1 MKKLLRF
8 LLITSLLFC
17 VTGLYAQTY
26 KALLCLN
33 YGEYEKVY
41 DTITVKN
48 GQPIQLTNWTVPKRT
63 GYTFKGYYDGRN
75 IETSDYHPTQY
86 VDKNGKGVHNVNT
99 NRDYEQTFY
108 AHWTPKKFVLTFYTS
123 VGELEEEIGI
133 RPESPS
139 HDIVTQGANLKINI
153 DVEYDSKIADRL
165 WSQDIITIRPGYKFL
180 SLYDAEGNGEEIYRI
195 TDGGNSISAVKGIY
209 WDGFGTDG
217 HWIKDLGEDG
227 DTLIIYPHY
236 EPKFE
241 IVEDGDR
248 INFFNNDIQ
257 VRDIMGAID
266 EDNRDWHASPLVL
279 DITQYTSGIQPGKGM
294 VDNKGKVFYDG
305 TQALEWLLDYYK
317 ENGKIEPNC
326 LTYLSPNSNYTTH
339 DNVVRMNEK
348 KCTNFVL
355 TDRYRVKIP
364 YAFTAQHAI
373 YERDKGYDDT
383 DKAVK
388 QAENSHWGTI
398 CLPFPVPANQDM
410 ITLYEIKSVNHNT
423 HNIHVECILKH
434 DNNSGIRTSTL
445 AASYPCVYKRKYGES
460 SKITIETT
468 DAYVPVNTT
477 YEAELQWLTQ
487 NWYFKG
493 VYRPILFYG
502 YKFDASKYDVA
513 KRLLDKNRHYE
524 ICYYKQDKFLQVVDN
539 SAMYLHPYRAYFT
552 YEGGRFDLDSKGLEF
567 NIIDDSEAE
576 TGIIENTNSD
586 NKLDKIYTLNGIRVN
601 TMQKG
606 QMYIVNGKKFVY

>member
-8 LLITSLLFC
+8 LLVTSLLFC

-33 YGEYEKVY
+33 YGEYDQKF

-48 GQPIQLTNWTVPKRT
+48 GQPIQLTNWTVPRRK
-63 GYTFKGYYDGRN
+63 GYTFKGYYNSNDA
-75 IETSDYHPTQY
+75 ESQYWHPTQY

-180 SLYDAEGNGEEIYRI
+180 SLYDAEGNGEEIYRVVN
-195 TDGGNSISAVKGIY
+195 GGNAIDAVKGIY
-209 WDGFGTDG
+209 WDGNGTEG

-227 DTLIIYPHY
+227 DTLIIYPQY

-279 DITQYTSGIQPGKGM
+279 DVTQYTGYISSGKGM
-294 VDNKGKVFYDG
+294 VNDKGKEFNDA
-305 TQALEWLLDYYK
+305 TKALEWLLNYYK
-317 ENGKIEPNC
+317 DNGKIEPNC
-326 LTYLSPNSNYTTH
+326 LTYLSPSSNYTTH

-373 YERDKGYDDT
+373 YERDKGYDNT

-398 CLPFPVPANQDM
+398 CLPFPVSVKKAQDM
-410 ITLYEIKSVNHNT
+410 ITLYKEHAVNDKTREIKFTQVREET
-423 HNIHVECILKH
+423 VEAGHPCVWKR
-434 DNNSGIRTSTL
+434 NSGI
-445 AASYPCVYKRKYGES
+445 S
-460 SKITIETT
+460 SKITIEEY
-468 DAYVPVNTT
+468 DVQVPVNTT
-477 YEAELQWLTQ
+477 YATATEPLPPRWYFIGTYRPL
-487 NWYFKG
+487 YFKG
-493 VYRPILFYG
+493 YKYNGTNYNVTQILLE
-502 YKFDASKYDVA
+502 KDRS
-513 KRLLDKNRHYE
+513 YE
-524 ICYYKQDKFLQVVDN
+524 ICYYKQDKFTLLVDN
-539 SAMYLHPYRAYFT
+539 SAMYLHPYRAYFR
-552 YEGGRFDLDSKGLEF
+552 YEGRFENNGKGLTFE
-567 NIIDDSEAE
+567 IVDDTEAE

-586 NKLDKIYTLNGIRVN
+586 NKSDKIYTLNGIRVN

>member
-8 LLITSLLFC
+8 LLVTSLLFC

-33 YGEYEKVY
+33 YGEYDQKF
-41 DTITVKN
+41 DTITVRN

-63 GYTFKGYYDGRN
+63 GYTFKGYYNSKDA
-75 IETSDYHPTQY
+75 ESQYWHPTQY

-180 SLYDAEGNGEEIYRI
+180 SLYDAEGSGEEIYRVVN
-195 TDGGNSISAVKGIY
+195 GGNAIDAVKGIY
-209 WDGFGTDG
+209 WDGNGTEG
-217 HWIKDLGEDG
+217 RWIKDLGEDG
-227 DTLIIYPHY
+227 DTLIIYPQY
-236 EPKFE
+236 DPKFE
-241 IVEDGDR
+241 IVENGDR

-279 DITQYTSGIQPGKGM
+279 DVTQYTSGIQSGKGM

-317 ENGKIEPNC
+317 DNGKIEPNC

-339 DNVVRMNEK
+339 DNVVRMKEK

-364 YAFTAQHAI
+364 YAFTAQNAI
-373 YERDKGYDDT
+373 YERDKGYDESDG
-383 DKAVK
+383 AVN
-388 QAENSHWGTI
+388 QAKDSHMGTI
-398 CLPFPVPANQDM
+398 CLPFPVKNKQQNGIDGIKLYKKYKINGLTIEVTNTLGEGETLEAN
-410 ITLYEIKSVNHNT
+410 TP
-423 HNIHVECILKH
+423 CI
-434 DNNSGIRTSTL
+434 
-445 AASYPCVYKRKYGES
+445 YKRLYQDTSKG
-460 SKITIETT
+460 SKIIVK
-468 DAYVPVNTT
+468 ASNAVVPVNTT
-477 YEAELQWLTQ
+477 YKTNEVKLD
-487 NWYFKG
+487 NWGYFIGCYKPLMFVG
-493 VYRPILFYG
+493 SENSRAKNITTEIL
-502 YKFDASKYDVA
+502 VP
-513 KRLLDKNRHYE
+513 KNRDYE
-524 ICYYKQDKFLQVVDN
+524 ILYYKQDKFTLLTDKG
-539 SAMYLHPYRAYFT
+539 SLYMHPYRAYFK
-552 YEGGRFDLDSKGLEF
+552 YNGRLNSKDFSIVFE
-567 NIIDDSEAE
+567 DEDE
-576 TGIIENTNSD
+576 TGINEVESYKTN
-586 NKLDKIYTLNGIRVN
+586 KIYTLNGIRVN

>member
-1 MKKLLRF
+1 MLTVLTVNAASYKVLLN
-8 LLITSLLFC
+8 
-17 VTGLYAQTY
+17 
-26 KALLCLN
+26 LN
-33 YGEYEKVY
+33 YSGYEQKY
-41 DTITVKN
+41 DTVLVEN
-48 GQPIQLTNWTVPKRT
+48 GKPINLTNWTIPKRT

-75 IETSDYHPTQY
+75 IETPDYHPTQY
-86 VDKNGKGVHNVNT
+86 IDKNGKGVHNVNT
-99 NRDYEQTFY
+99 NRDYEKIFY

-153 DVEYDSKIADRL
+153 DVVYDSKIADRL
-165 WSQDIITIRPGYKFL
+165 WSKDIITIRPGYKFL
-180 SLYDAEGNGEEIYRI
+180 SLYDAEGSGEEIYRI

-227 DTLIIYPHY
+227 DTLIIYPQY
-236 EPKFE
+236 DLKFE
-241 IVEDGDR
+241 IVENGDR

-279 DITQYTSGIQPGKGM
+279 DVTQYISGIQPGKGM

-317 ENGKIEPNC
+317 DNGKIEPNC

-373 YERDKGYDDT
+373 YERDKGYDNT

-388 QAENSHWGTI
+388 QAENSHWGTV
-398 CLPFPVPANQDM
+398 CLPFPISTNQPM
-410 ITLYEIKSVNHNT
+410 VTLYEIKGVNNNT
-423 HNIHVECILKH
+423 KNIMVDSKLKERE
-434 DNNSGIRTSTL
+434 SIVKAG
-445 AASYPCVYKRKYGES
+445 YPCVWKRKHGES
-460 SKITIETT
+460 SKITIEE
-468 DAYVPVNTT
+468 YNVVVPVNVT
-477 YEAELQWLTQ
+477 YETYTEKHNQKWSFTGTFRPLF
-487 NWYFKG
+487 FKG
-493 VYRPILFYG
+493 YKYTGKNYNVTQQILE
-502 YKFDASKYDVA
+502 D
-513 KRLLDKNRHYE
+513 NREYE
-524 ICYYKQDKFLQVVDN
+524 IFYYKQDKFIKVADN
-539 SAMYLHPYRAYFT
+539 TAMYLHPYRAYFK
-552 YEGGRFDLDSKGLEF
+552 YDGRISNNGKDLTF
-567 NIIDDSEAE
+567 NIVDINETQTKIDNVKV
-576 TGIIENTNSD
+576 I
-586 NKLDKIYTLNGIRVN
+586 KQDKIYTLDGIKVKSVN
-601 TMQKG
+601 KRNV
-606 QMYIVNGKKFVY
+606 YIVNGKKIYIK